1 MEIKVCD
8 TLCYQGSAKY
18 NEDIIGFNP
27 FGAWVL
33 DGATGLNKKNLI
45 SCKSDAN
52 WYVNWWN
59 TYLHKNICEEI
70 TLKEI
75 MTNGVKLIANE
86 YYLKVDKDKIER
98 LDTPSSSIAVIKFYD
113 NKLEY
118 FLLGDCSF
126 HFKIDEEVFVI
137 KDNSLCYLDRLVY
150 NEMERLP
157 NLVSLSFEEIKNSVM
172 NTIISNRLKKNTKNG
187 YWILD
192 FDENA
197 IENAL
202 NGFINVKDDINIM
215 LTSDGFSCISDRYKN
230 IEEYSLINEVQKHG
244 VGHIYKK
251 LRNIELDDFSTTR
264 FPRFKVNDDSSCVYL
279 EIDFN

>member
-33 DGATGLNKKNLI
+33 DGATGLNNKNLI

-59 TYLHKNICEEI
+59 NYLHKNIHNEM
-70 TLKEI
+70 TLKEL
-75 MTNGVKLIANE
+75 MFNGVKLISDE
-86 YYLKVDKDKIER
+86 YYKKVDKNYIER
-98 LDTPSSSIAVIKFYD
+98 LDTPSSSIAVIKFYN

-118 FLLGDCSF
+118 FLLGDCTF
-126 HFKIDEEVFVI
+126 YFKLGNEISVI
-137 KDNSLCYLDRLVY
+137 KDRTLCVLDKLVY
-150 NEMERLP
+150 DEMEKLP
-157 NLVSLSFEEIKNSVM
+157 NLDMLTFEEIKNSVM
-172 NTIISNRLKKNTKNG
+172 STIISNRLKKNTKDG

-197 IENAL
+197 IDNAI
-202 NGFINVKDDINIM
+202 NGFININDNIKIM
-215 LTSDGFSCISDRYKN
+215 ITSDGFSCISDRYKT
-230 IEEYSLINEVQKHG
+230 IEEQNLINDVEKYG
-244 VGHIYKK
+244 AGEIYSK
-251 LRNIELDDFSTTR
+251 LRNIESEDFSTTR
-264 FPRFKVNDDSSCVYL
+264 FPRFKVNDDSSCIYL
-279 EIDFN
+279 DIDFR

>member
-18 NEDIIGFNP
+18 NEDIVGFNP

-59 TYLHKNICEEI
+59 NYLHKNIHKEI

-75 MTNGVKLIANE
+75 MINGVRLITNE
-86 YYLKVDKDKIER
+86 YYLKVNKDKIER
-98 LDTPSSSIAVIKFYD
+98 LDTPSSSIAAIKFYD
-113 NKLEY
+113 DKLEY
-118 FLLGDCSF
+118 FLLGDCTF
-126 HFKIDEEVFVI
+126 YFKLDEKVSVI
-137 KDNSLCYLDRLVY
+137 KDRSLCYLDKLVY
-150 NEMERLP
+150 DDMEKLP
-157 NLVSLSFEEIKNSVM
+157 NLETLSFEEIKNSVM
-172 NTIISNRLKKNTKNG
+172 KTILSNRLKKNTENG

-197 IENAL
+197 INNAL
-202 NGFINVKDDINIM
+202 NGFIDVKENIKIM
-215 LTSDGFSCISDRYKN
+215 LASDGFSCISDRYKN
-230 IEEYSLINEVQKHG
+230 IEEQNLINEVEKYG
-244 VGHIYKK
+244 VGEIYSK
-251 LRNIELDDFSTTR
+251 LRTIELDDFSTTR
-264 FPRFKVNDDSSCVYL
+264 FPRFKINDDSSCVYL